1 MDYDFLKNSIARTLL
16 YYDIFSHPLKDCELF
31 AFLPQNSMAED
42 EFESA
47 LRKLASDD
55 NSIFAGKNGYYY
67 IKPNVSSIPKRME
80 REDYSKKMWKRA
92 ALVTH
97 IIKRFPYVR
106 AVTVTG
112 SLSKNSSDKSSDLDF
127 MIITAKNR
135 LWISRTSLMLFKKI
149 FLLNSYKHF
158 CVNYFITEN
167 SMEIEEKNIFTATE
181 IAHLKATFN
190 SDLTDEFIKANRW
203 IKNFFPNYILCDP
216 RLHSAGYKINNNKSR
231 IQKIFEFFLNGSFG
245 AKLNGYFK
253 KITVN
258 HWKKKYSRLKEEERN
273 HMFKS
278 TETVSKT
285 HPLNMQKK
293 ILNMY
298 HAKLKQFN
306 IEVN

>member
-1 MDYDFLKNSIARTLL
+1 MNYDYLKNNIARTLL

-31 AFLPQNSMAED
+31 AFLPQNSMTEE
-42 EFESA
+42 EFENA
-47 LRKLASDD
+47 LNKLASDD

-67 IKPNVSSIPKRME
+67 IKPKESSIFIRAE
-80 REDYSKKMWKRA
+80 RENYSRKMWKRA

-106 AVTVTG
+106 AITVTG
-112 SLSKNSSDKSSDLDF
+112 SLSKNSSDESSDLDF

-149 FLLNSYKHF
+149 FLLNSYKYF
-158 CVNYFITEN
+158 CINYFIAEN

-181 IAHLKATFN
+181 IAHIKSTFN
-190 SDLTDEFIKANRW
+190 SDLTDEFIRTNSW
-203 IKNFFPNYILCDP
+203 IKKFFPNYILCDH

-231 IQKIFEFFLNGSFG
+231 LQKISEFFLNGTAG
-245 AKLNGYFK
+245 TWLNNYFK

-258 HWKKKYSRLKEEERN
+258 HWKKRYSQLKEEERN

-298 HAKLKQFN
+298 RDRLKQYN
-306 IEVN
+306 IDLD